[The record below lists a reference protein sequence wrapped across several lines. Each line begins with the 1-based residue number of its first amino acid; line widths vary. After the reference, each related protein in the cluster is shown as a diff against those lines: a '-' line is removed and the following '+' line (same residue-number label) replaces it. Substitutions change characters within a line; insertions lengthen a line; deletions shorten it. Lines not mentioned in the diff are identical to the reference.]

1 MKGGTHHSETLV
13 FPLLST
19 GILKPFVLVPG
30 GWWEARGP
38 SLSGVQMAALSYV
51 PRLEA
56 DTCLMLITGYD
67 LE

>member
-38 SLSGVQMAALSYV
+38 SLSLAYRWL
-51 PRLEA
+51 L
-56 DTCLMLITGYD
+56 
-67 LE
+67 